1 MYHVRVYMDPSRVE
15 TRRPRAKTET
25 EIKAKYERTHGNGAT
40 SVLAPP
46 PRRRRPKTK
55 PSGREGGAL
64 ETEKVF
70 HGGVCGVACTEHTAA
85 D

>member
-1 MYHVRVYMDPSRVE
+1 MFVYTWIPRESRQDD
-15 TRRPRAKTET
+15 RGPKTET
-25 EIKAKYERTHGNGAT
+25 ETKAKYERTHGNGAT

-70 HGGVCGVACTEHTAA
+70 HGGVCGVACTEHTAT